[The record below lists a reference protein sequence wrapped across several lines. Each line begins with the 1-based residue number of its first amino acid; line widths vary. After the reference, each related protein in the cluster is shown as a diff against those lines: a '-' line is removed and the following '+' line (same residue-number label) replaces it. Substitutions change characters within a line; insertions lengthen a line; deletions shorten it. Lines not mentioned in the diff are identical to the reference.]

1 MTTLVKSLIILTPQP
16 PLPFPINCFSTKPK
30 NYSKWIENKN
40 MEKFLNLFI
49 VYTYINVLDK
59 K

>member
-16 PLPFPINCFSTKPK
+16 PFPFPINFFSTKPE